1 MMQGRDRLGER
12 HQAHAGR
19 ERRSPDF
26 DRIVKGKVPRRRL
39 LRYARERAVRVDL
52 RANRAQRA
60 PVCLARANLVETAQ
74 PGPIRAAER
83 ERESGRRRR
92 LEIRIVAIDHGV
104 PQAGLVL
111 QRSDFVELERQRLAY
126 LVNLRSKKSTRL
138 NSSHLGI
145 SYAVFCLK

>member
-1 MMQGRDRLGER
+1 MLLTLVSPNTVASPPCLKGLGER

-19 ERRSPDF
+19 ERRGPDF

-92 LEIRIVAIDHGV
+92 LEIRIVAI
-104 PQAGLVL
+104 
-111 QRSDFVELERQRLAY
+111 R
-126 LVNLRSKKSTRL
+126 
-138 NSSHLGI
+138 
-145 SYAVFCLK
+145 